1 MGAQSGGFAG
11 AGIGVSAPPLNT
23 NCRTWRPAAHP
34 PAIAHRCQPG
44 ARSREEAKP
53 WRAESVRP
61 HRRCESSR
69 TDNGITSWWRG
80 RGVASAAAVAAA
92 AAAAAT
98 PATARGDLVPHKA
111 QHGLRVRAGG
121 GGEEEEEAEQ
131 EVIGGEYG
139 DEEGGGAGYDD
150 DVLEGFEDWHMDGE
164 LHDGDLEGDGAAGY
178 DDGTWPA
185 EQEGLPDLPELIF
198 TEGCDDD
205 GVDLGPCISLRRCS
219 NGRLPV
225 SGAGPSGDVDA
236 VRVMLLGVSGE

>member
-1 MGAQSGGFAG
+1 MESRLGGG
-11 AGIGVSAPPLNT
+11 GEESPPQPPSQL
-23 NCRTWRPAAHP
+23 HP
-34 PAIAHRCQPG
+34 PPQQHQPQH
-44 ARSREEAKP
+44 A
-53 WRAESVRP
+53 VTL
-61 HRRCESSR
+61 SR
-69 TDNGITSWWRG
+69 TRRSTGY
-80 RGVASAAAVAAA
+80 VFE
-92 AAAAAT
+92 
-98 PATARGDLVPHKA
+98 
-111 QHGLRVRAGG
+111 QEE

>member
-1 MGAQSGGFAG
+1 ME
-11 AGIGVSAPPLNT
+11 
-23 NCRTWRPAAHP
+23 
-34 PAIAHRCQPG
+34 
-44 ARSREEAKP
+44 SR
-53 WRAESVRP
+53 
-61 HRRCESSR
+61 
-69 TDNGITSWWRG
+69 
-80 RGVASAAAVAAA
+80 
-92 AAAAAT
+92 
-98 PATARGDLVPHKA
+98 L
-111 QHGLRVRAGG
+111 GG
-121 GGEEEEEAEQ
+121 GGEESPPQPPSQLQPPPQQHQPQHAVTLSRTRRSTGYVFEQEEGEEEEEEEEAEQ

>member
-1 MGAQSGGFAG
+1 MESRLGGG
-11 AGIGVSAPPLNT
+11 GEESPPQ
-23 NCRTWRPAAHP
+23 P
-34 PAIAHRCQPG
+34 PSQLQPPPQQHQPQH
-44 ARSREEAKP
+44 A
-53 WRAESVRP
+53 VTL
-61 HRRCESSR
+61 SR
-69 TDNGITSWWRG
+69 TRRSTGY
-80 RGVASAAAVAAA
+80 VFE
-92 AAAAAT
+92 
-98 PATARGDLVPHKA
+98 
-111 QHGLRVRAGG
+111 QEE

-164 LHDGDLEGDGAAGY
+164 LDDGDLEGDGAAGY

>member
-1 MGAQSGGFAG
+1 ME
-11 AGIGVSAPPLNT
+11 
-23 NCRTWRPAAHP
+23 
-34 PAIAHRCQPG
+34 
-44 ARSREEAKP
+44 SR
-53 WRAESVRP
+53 
-61 HRRCESSR
+61 
-69 TDNGITSWWRG
+69 
-80 RGVASAAAVAAA
+80 
-92 AAAAAT
+92 
-98 PATARGDLVPHKA
+98 L
-111 QHGLRVRAGG
+111 GG
-121 GGEEEEEAEQ
+121 GGEESPPQPPSQLQPPPQQHQPQHAVTLSRTRRSTGYVFEQEEGGGEEEEAEQ

-205 GVDLGPCISLRRCS
+205 GVDLGPCISLRRCG

>member
-1 MGAQSGGFAG
+1 MESRLGGRG
-11 AGIGVSAPPLNT
+11 EESPPQ
-23 NCRTWRPAAHP
+23 P
-34 PAIAHRCQPG
+34 PSQLQPPPQQHQPQH
-44 ARSREEAKP
+44 A
-53 WRAESVRP
+53 VTL
-61 HRRCESSR
+61 SR
-69 TDNGITSWWRG
+69 TRRSTGY
-80 RGVASAAAVAAA
+80 VFE
-92 AAAAAT
+92 
-98 PATARGDLVPHKA
+98 
-111 QHGLRVRAGG
+111 QEE

>member
-1 MGAQSGGFAG
+1 ME
-11 AGIGVSAPPLNT
+11 
-23 NCRTWRPAAHP
+23 
-34 PAIAHRCQPG
+34 
-44 ARSREEAKP
+44 SR
-53 WRAESVRP
+53 
-61 HRRCESSR
+61 
-69 TDNGITSWWRG
+69 
-80 RGVASAAAVAAA
+80 
-92 AAAAAT
+92 
-98 PATARGDLVPHKA
+98 L
-111 QHGLRVRAGG
+111 GG
-121 GGEEEEEAEQ
+121 GGEESPPQPPSQLQPPPQQHQPQHAVTLSRTRRSTGYVFEQEEGGGEEEEAEQ

>member
-1 MGAQSGGFAG
+1 MESRLGGG
-11 AGIGVSAPPLNT
+11 GEESPPQ
-23 NCRTWRPAAHP
+23 P
-34 PAIAHRCQPG
+34 PSQLQPPPQQHQPQH
-44 ARSREEAKP
+44 A
-53 WRAESVRP
+53 VTL
-61 HRRCESSR
+61 SR
-69 TDNGITSWWRG
+69 TRRSTGY
-80 RGVASAAAVAAA
+80 VFE
-92 AAAAAT
+92 
-98 PATARGDLVPHKA
+98 
-111 QHGLRVRAGG
+111 QEE

>member
-1 MGAQSGGFAG
+1 ME
-11 AGIGVSAPPLNT
+11 
-23 NCRTWRPAAHP
+23 
-34 PAIAHRCQPG
+34 
-44 ARSREEAKP
+44 SR
-53 WRAESVRP
+53 
-61 HRRCESSR
+61 
-69 TDNGITSWWRG
+69 
-80 RGVASAAAVAAA
+80 
-92 AAAAAT
+92 
-98 PATARGDLVPHKA
+98 L
-111 QHGLRVRAGG
+111 GG
-121 GGEEEEEAEQ
+121 GGEESPPQPPSQLQPPPQQHQPQHAVTLSRTRRSTGYVFEQEEGEGGEEEAEQ

>member
-1 MGAQSGGFAG
+1 MESRVGGG
-11 AGIGVSAPPLNT
+11 GEESPPQ
-23 NCRTWRPAAHP
+23 P
-34 PAIAHRCQPG
+34 PSQLQPPPQQHQPQH
-44 ARSREEAKP
+44 A
-53 WRAESVRP
+53 VTL
-61 HRRCESSR
+61 SR
-69 TDNGITSWWRG
+69 TRRSTGY
-80 RGVASAAAVAAA
+80 VFE
-92 AAAAAT
+92 
-98 PATARGDLVPHKA
+98 
-111 QHGLRVRAGG
+111 QEE